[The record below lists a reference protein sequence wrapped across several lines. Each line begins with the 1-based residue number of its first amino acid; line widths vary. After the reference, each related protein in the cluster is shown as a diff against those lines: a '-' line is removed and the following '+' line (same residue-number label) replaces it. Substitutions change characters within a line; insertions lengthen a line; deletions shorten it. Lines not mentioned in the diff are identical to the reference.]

1 MDNLEKIIEQQSRLD
16 EELKR
21 MYEAS
26 KARKEAVDKV
36 YEKLMSAIE
45 KNLIKWEKDI
55 EEGKITDGAIIN
67 SVRAQRES
75 YNAMRKKESL

>member
-55 EEGKITDGAIIN
+55 EEGKITDSAIIH

-75 YNAMRKKESL
+75 YNAMRKKESM